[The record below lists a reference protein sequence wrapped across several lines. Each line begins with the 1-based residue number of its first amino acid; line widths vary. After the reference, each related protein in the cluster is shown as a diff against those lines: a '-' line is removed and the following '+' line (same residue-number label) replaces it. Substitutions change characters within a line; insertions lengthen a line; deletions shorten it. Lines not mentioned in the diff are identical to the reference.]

1 MVYQQAVPQASVA
14 QAPNAIQYQ
23 APMQAPVQI
32 PSMPQGSP
40 IQPSASQATHWSTV
54 APNFPVAIQPTV
66 VSPTGQVRYLSPE
79 ELSYLQAATLPAVS
93 APLMPQ
99 YQRAYQA
106 SPATSYL
113 HPDFN
118 PYTNPQY
125 SQAPRRT
132 RPNEMPTGVAEA
144 VAWANAA
151 ESKGQ
156 QRFASPEK
164 VVAEYFGGSVEA
176 TIDGLNK
183 YGSYLEEVTDA
194 LVGKVQQL
202 NAQLIQAVEVI
213 KEYQVRDA
221 AHERL
226 LTEADLLSAY
236 YLKLEE
242 ILGELPPPSQYFQ
255 MLQQQ
260 QAPQM
265 PMLPNGMV
273 ASTPNQQAIAP
284 QYNPAAIAAQFS
296 QPAYANALQRPEF
309 PGNAGS
315 QPQSF
320 SQALQSVPPTQRWRL
335 IDQMASNGMLR
346 QARLTF

>member
-1 MVYQQAVPQASVA
+1 
-14 QAPNAIQYQ
+14 
-23 APMQAPVQI
+23 
-32 PSMPQGSP
+32 
-40 IQPSASQATHWSTV
+40 
-54 APNFPVAIQPTV
+54 
-66 VSPTGQVRYLSPE
+66 
-79 ELSYLQAATLPAVS
+79 
-93 APLMPQ
+93 
-99 YQRAYQA
+99 
-106 SPATSYL
+106 
-113 HPDFN
+113 
-118 PYTNPQY
+118 
-125 SQAPRRT
+125 
-132 RPNEMPTGVAEA
+132 MPTGVAEA
-144 VAWANAA
+144 VAWAANA
-151 ESKGQ
+151 ESKNQ

-164 VVAEYFGGSVEA
+164 VVADYFGGSVEA

-183 YGSYLEEVTDA
+183 YGSYLEEVVDA
-194 LVGKVQQL
+194 LTNKVQELNSQL
-202 NAQLIQAVEVI
+202 AQAVEVI

-226 LTEADLLSAY
+226 LTEPDLLSAY

-255 MLQQQ
+255 MQQQQ

-273 ASTPNQQAIAP
+273 ASMPNQQAMAP

-296 QPAYANALQRPEF
+296 QPAYANAGAQRPEF
-309 PGNAGS
+309 PGNAGG